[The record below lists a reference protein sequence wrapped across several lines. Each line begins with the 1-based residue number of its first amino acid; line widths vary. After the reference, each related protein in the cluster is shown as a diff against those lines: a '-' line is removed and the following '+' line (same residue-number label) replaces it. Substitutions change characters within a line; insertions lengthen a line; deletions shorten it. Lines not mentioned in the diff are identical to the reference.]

1 MPLCGDATANPNLF
15 IYLFKYVRGLLLK
28 KIRSHVMN
36 WFQLKQLPISQ
47 RTKIKFELSNLVHSR
62 TFCTVIVNLVLK
74 RTFHDF
80 ASWME
85 VSASAASRLN
95 SERARRIGNNTVR
108 VSSCIFASQSSWLH
122 RSPLASC

>member
-1 MPLCGDATANPNLF
+1 MPLYGDATANPNLF

-28 KIRSHVMN
+28 KIRSHIMN
-36 WFQLKQLPISQ
+36 WFQLKLPISQ

-62 TFCTVIVNLVLK
+62 TFCIVIVNLVLK

-80 ASWME
+80 SSWME
-85 VSASAASRLN
+85 LSASMASKLN
-95 SERARRIGNNTVR
+95 SERARRIGNNTVP
-108 VSSCIFASQSSWLH
+108 VSSCNFASQSSWLH